1 MIAKRCERRII
12 NVRRILETLSTEDD
26 ELPLMDEDAGA
37 QLASRAFAPGEMVAC
52 EECLRANAPTRM
64 NCLYCGAALP
74 VADATNDLRRPTLR
88 ALETWEQGF
97 NVVLVPRAAGD
108 ASAADDLSVDN
119 LSEAARLL
127 RLEAGQLRE
136 MRQACAPLP
145 LARVA
150 TSDEAS
156 LVERRLG
163 ALGCQV
169 ETVADADLG
178 VETHAPK
185 RIRRLEIGA
194 DALTGWTSAEGEAE
208 RVEWTGIV
216 LLVSGRIARKRIEV
230 EERRGGGRRGAESE
244 VVETREFQTDES
256 VLDLYAANSVV
267 NWRIMAENF
276 DYSCLGA
283 AKSLTAAENFKRLT
297 ETLRARAHS
306 AAFDDSYRS
315 VRPFL
320 KFAWPLA
327 EQTEAGS
334 LKRIRPGRYN
344 AEAVTS
350 VTNETQFTRYGRLL
364 RHFRLRSR
372 PTHT

>member
-1 MIAKRCERRII
+1 LAK
-12 NVRRILETLSTEDD
+12 EDD

-37 QLASRAFAPGEMVAC
+37 QLAARAFAPGEMVAC
-52 EECLRANAPTRM
+52 EACLRANPPTRM
-64 NCLYCGAALP
+64 NCLYCGAVLP
-74 VADATNDLRRPTLR
+74 VGDAGQDLRRPTLR
-88 ALETWEQGF
+88 ALEVWEQGF
-97 NVVLVPRAAGD
+97 NVVLVPQGAAGE
-108 ASAADDLSVDN
+108 LSVDN
-119 LSEAARLL
+119 LSEAAALL
-127 RLEAGQLRE
+127 RVETGQLRE
-136 MRQACAPLP
+136 MVGSGAHLP

-150 TSDEAS
+150 TRDEAT
-156 LVERRLG
+156 LVEKRLG

-169 ETVADADLG
+169 EIVTDEELG
-178 VETHAPK
+178 VESHAPK

-208 RVEWTGIV
+208 SVRWTEIV
-216 LLVSGRIARKRIEV
+216 LLVAGRIARKRIEV
-230 EERRGGGRRGAESE
+230 EERRGGGRRTEGE
-244 VVETREFQTDES
+244 VMETREFQTDES
-256 VLDLYAANSVV
+256 ALDLYFAKTHV

-283 AKSLTAAENFKRLT
+283 QKSLTAAENFKRLV
-297 ETLRARAHS
+297 EILNERAPV
-306 AAFDDSYRS
+306 AAYDDSYRS
-315 VRPFL
+315 VRSFL

-364 RHFRLRSR
+364 HYFRLRSR
-372 PTHT
+372 STPT

>member
-1 MIAKRCERRII
+1 MKA
-12 NVRRILETLSTEDD
+12 LSKEDD
-26 ELPLMDEDAGA
+26 ELPLIDEDAGA
-37 QLASRAFAPGEMVAC
+37 QSVPRAFTPGEMVAC
-52 EECLRANAPTRM
+52 EECVRANAPTRM

-74 VADATNDLRRPTLR
+74 VADAANDLRRPTLR
-88 ALETWEQGF
+88 ALEAWEQGF
-97 NVVLVPRAAGD
+97 NVVLVPQGAVGDPGGAAGEP
-108 ASAADDLSVDN
+108 SVDN
-119 LSEAARLL
+119 LSEAAALL

-136 MRQACAPLP
+136 MRGAGVPLP

-150 TSDEAS
+150 SREEAS
-156 LVERRLG
+156 VVERRLG

-169 ETVADADLG
+169 ETVADEELG
-178 VETHAPK
+178 VEVHAPK

-194 DALTGWTSAEGEAE
+194 DALTGWTSAESEPE
-208 RVEWTGIV
+208 RVEWADLV
-216 LLVSGRIARKRIEV
+216 LLVAGRIARKRIEV
-230 EERRGGGRRGAESE
+230 EERRGGGRRGGEAE
-244 VVETREFQTDES
+244 VMETREFHTDES
-256 VLDLYAANSVV
+256 ALDLYVAGSVV

-283 AKSLTAAENFKRLT
+283 EKSLTAAENFKRLT
-297 ETLRARAHS
+297 ETLRARATA

-315 VRPFL
+315 VRAFL

-327 EQTEAGS
+327 EQTETGS

-364 RHFRLRSR
+364 RYFQLRS
-372 PTHT
+372 TTTTI

>member
-1 MIAKRCERRII
+1 MA
-12 NVRRILETLSTEDD
+12 NEDD
-26 ELPLMDEDAGA
+26 ELPLMDEDAGVPVMP
-37 QLASRAFAPGEMVAC
+37 RAFAAGEMVAC
-52 EECLRANAPTRM
+52 EACVRANPPTRM
-64 NCLYCGAALP
+64 NCLYCGAVLP
-74 VADATNDLRRPTLR
+74 VGDAGNDLRRPTLR
-88 ALETWEQGF
+88 ALEAWEQGF
-97 NVVLVPRAAGD
+97 NVVLVPQGAAT
-108 ASAADDLSVDN
+108 DLSVDD

-127 RLEAGQLRE
+127 RLETGQLRE
-136 MRQACAPLP
+136 MRGAGAYLP

-150 TSDEAS
+150 SRDEAS
-156 LVERRLG
+156 LVERRLS

-169 ETVADADLG
+169 EIVADEDLG

-194 DALTGWTSAEGEAE
+194 DALTGWTSAESEAE
-208 RVEWTGIV
+208 RVEWTDIV
-216 LLVSGRIARKRIEV
+216 LIVAGRIARKRIEV
-230 EERRGGGRRGAESE
+230 EERRGGGRRKDAE

-256 VLDLYAANSVV
+256 ALDLYFASSVV

-276 DYSCLGA
+276 DYTCLGA
-283 AKSLTAAENFKRLT
+283 GKSLLAAENFKRLT
-297 ETLRARAHS
+297 ETLRERVTA

-315 VRPFL
+315 VRSFL

-350 VTNETQFTRYGRLL
+350 VSNETQFTRYGRLL
-364 RHFRLRSR
+364 QYFRLRSR
-372 PTHT
+372 ASLT

>member
-1 MIAKRCERRII
+1 MS
-12 NVRRILETLSTEDD
+12 NEDD
-26 ELPLMDEDAGA
+26 ELPLMDEDAGGSQA
-37 QLASRAFAPGEMVAC
+37 MRAFAPGEMVAC
-52 EECLRANAPTRM
+52 EACVRANPPTRM
-64 NCLYCGAALP
+64 NCLYCGAVLP
-74 VADATNDLRRPTLR
+74 VSDAGHDLRRPALR
-88 ALETWEQGF
+88 ALEAWEQGF
-97 NVVLVPRAAGD
+97 NVVLVPQAG
-108 ASAADDLSVDN
+108 ADELSVDN

-136 MRQACAPLP
+136 MRGAGAHLP

-150 TSDEAS
+150 SRDEAS
-156 LVERRLG
+156 LVERKLG
-163 ALGCQV
+163 ALGCRV
-169 ETVADADLG
+169 ETVADEDLA

-208 RVEWTGIV
+208 RVEWTSIV
-216 LLVSGRIARKRIEV
+216 LLVAGRIARKRIEV
-230 EERRGGGRRGAESE
+230 EERRGGGRRTDAE

-256 VLDLYAANSVV
+256 ALDLYVAERVV

-283 AKSLTAAENFKRLT
+283 GKSLTAAENFKRLT
-297 ETLRARAHS
+297 ETLRERAT
-306 AAFDDSYRS
+306 AAAYDDSYRS

-364 RHFRLRSR
+364 HYFRLR
-372 PTHT
+372 PTKT

>member
-1 MIAKRCERRII
+1 M
-12 NVRRILETLSTEDD
+12 
-26 ELPLMDEDAGA
+26 
-37 QLASRAFAPGEMVAC
+37 AC
-52 EECLRANAPTRM
+52 EACLRANAPTRM
-64 NCLYCGAALP
+64 NCLYCGAVLP
-74 VADATNDLRRPTLR
+74 VADATKDLRRPALR
-88 ALETWEQGF
+88 ALEAWEQGF
-97 NVVLVPRAAGD
+97 NVVLVPEEAGAAGEL
-108 ASAADDLSVDN
+108 SADN

-127 RLEAGQLRE
+127 RVEAEQLGE
-136 MRQACAPLP
+136 MLRAGAHVP

-150 TSDEAS
+150 SRDEAA
-156 LVERRLG
+156 LVERKLG
-163 ALGCQV
+163 ALGCRV
-169 ETVADADLG
+169 ETVADEELC

-194 DALTGWTSAEGEAE
+194 DALRGWTSAESEAAQ
-208 RVEWTGIV
+208 VEWREIA
-216 LLVSGRIARKRIEV
+216 LLVAGRIARKRIEV
-230 EERRGGGRRGAESE
+230 EERRGVSRKADAE

-256 VLDLYAANSVV
+256 VLDLYVAGSVV

-283 AKSLTAAENFKRLT
+283 EKSLTAAENFKRLT
-297 ETLRARAHS
+297 ETLRARAS
-306 AAFDDSYRS
+306 AAAYDDSYRS
-315 VRPFL
+315 LRAFL

-364 RHFRLRSR
+364 QYFRLRSR
-372 PTHT
+372 PTIT

>member
-1 MIAKRCERRII
+1 M
-12 NVRRILETLSTEDD
+12 SDEDD
-26 ELPLMDEDAGA
+26 ELPVIDEDAGA
-37 QLASRAFAPGEMVAC
+37 QLAPRAFAPGEMVAC
-52 EECLRANAPTRM
+52 EACLRANPPTRM
-64 NCLYCGAALP
+64 SCLYCGAVLP
-74 VADATNDLRRPTLR
+74 VGEAGNDLRRPTLR
-88 ALETWEQGF
+88 ALEAWEQGF
-97 NVVLVPRAAGD
+97 NVVLVPPAAAG
-108 ASAADDLSVDN
+108 ADELSVDN

-136 MRQACAPLP
+136 MVRAGAHLP

-150 TSDEAS
+150 SREEAS
-156 LVERRLG
+156 LVERKLA

-169 ETVADADLG
+169 ETVADEELG

-194 DALTGWTSAEGEAE
+194 DALTGWTSAESEAA
-208 RVEWTGIV
+208 RVEWTEIA
-216 LLVSGRIARKRIEV
+216 LLVAGRIARKRIEV
-230 EERRGGGRRGAESE
+230 EERRGGGRQADAE

-256 VLDLYAANSVV
+256 ALDLYVAGSIV
-267 NWRIMAENF
+267 NWRILAESF

-283 AKSLTAAENFKRLT
+283 EKSLLAAENFKRLT
-297 ETLRARAHS
+297 ETLRARATV

-315 VRPFL
+315 VRAFL

-364 RHFRLRSR
+364 QYFRLRSR
-372 PTHT
+372 PTLT